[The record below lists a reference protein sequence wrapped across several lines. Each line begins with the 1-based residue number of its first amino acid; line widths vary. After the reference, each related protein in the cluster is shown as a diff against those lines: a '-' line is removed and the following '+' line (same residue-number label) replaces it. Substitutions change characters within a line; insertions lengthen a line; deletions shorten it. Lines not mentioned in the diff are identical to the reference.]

1 MKYSIYLLI
10 VVFFWGCMIEEG
22 ELPDMHPSKTQKS
35 HGLALFFEQKLRNDI
50 QTRSPKMDT
59 VYKHHTLLI
68 ENVRLGYSKQY
79 GGYYFIV
86 PLRRVNYTFY
96 QENYRNSNREQHVT
110 HTRPN
115 DGNTQGTVSQL
126 NINNP

>member
-1 MKYSIYLLI
+1 MKHSIYFLI
-10 VVFFWGCMIEEG
+10 VGLFWGCMIEEG

-50 QTRSPKMDT
+50 QTRSQKMDT

-68 ENVRLGYSKQY
+68 ENVRLGYCKLY

-86 PLRRVNYTFY
+86 PLRRNQT
-96 QENYRNSNREQHVT
+96 
-110 HTRPN
+110 
-115 DGNTQGTVSQL
+115 
-126 NINNP
+126 